1 MRKIRDR
8 GGPVL
13 ILARNRV
20 RPMLRAL
27 GHRNFRLFVVGQG
40 ISLIGTWM
48 QQIAM
53 AWLVYRMTNS
63 AFLLGLVSFAGQIP
77 TFFFAPVAGV
87 VSDRARRRPLLLV
100 TQSLAM
106 IQAFLLAGL
115 TLTGLISV
123 WQLIALSVVLG
134 SVNTFDMTVRQAFMM
149 EMVPDQKDL
158 GNAIALNSIVVNLTR
173 LIGPSIAGITIAFAG
188 EGICFLLNG
197 LSYLAVLWALMA
209 MRIPAAAERARP
221 HWVKGIVEGIQYT
234 FGFAPVRAVILLLS
248 LIGFMAAPYAV
259 LLPVF
264 ASDILHGGAGTL
276 GFLTAAVGLG
286 ALAGTIYLASRE
298 GLRGAGA
305 LISLCAASLG
315 IALVIFSLSQIL
327 VVTLAALF
335 VIGFTQMVLMAGS
348 NTVLQTLVD
357 EEMRGRVM
365 SFYTLALMGIAPL
378 GGLVTGIL
386 ADQIGAARSVLLGA
400 PFCLLGAALF
410 AQKLPQLRQKARAVL
425 EIRQQRLAKEGLEA
439 SREPLALGPSQKLR

>member
-1 MRKIRDR
+1 VFMS
-8 GGPVL
+8 VL
-13 ILARNRV
+13 SNI
-20 RPMLRAL
+20 RPMARSMA
-27 GHRNFRLFVVGQG
+27 HRNFRLFVIGQG
-40 ISLIGTWM
+40 ISLLGTWM

-63 AFLLGLVSFAGQIP
+63 AFLLGLVGFAGQIP
-77 TFFFAPVAGV
+77 TFFLAPVAGV

-106 IQAFLLAGL
+106 IQAFLLAAL

-123 WQLIALSVVLG
+123 WQLVVLSVVLG
-134 SVNTFDMTVRQAFMM
+134 IVNTFDMTIRQAFMM
-149 EMVPDQKDL
+149 EMVPEHKDL
-158 GNAIALNSIVVNLTR
+158 ANAIALNSTLVNLTR
-173 LIGPSIAGITIAFAG
+173 LIGPSIAGITIAVMG

-197 LSYLAVLWALMA
+197 LSYLAVLWALLA
-209 MRIPAAAERARP
+209 MEIPVAMERTHP
-221 HWVKGIVEGIQYT
+221 HWLKGIIQGIMYT

-264 ASDILHGGAGTL
+264 ASEVLHGDASTL
-276 GFLTAAVGLG
+276 GFLTAAAGVG
-286 ALAGTIYLASRE
+286 ALAGTLYLASRE
-298 GLRGAGA
+298 GLRGAGTLLA
-305 LISLCAASLG
+305 VCAAALG
-315 IALVIFSLSQIL
+315 VALVIFSLSASL
-327 VVTLAALF
+327 AVTLAALF

-378 GGLVTGIL
+378 GGLLAGML
-386 ADQIGAARSVLLGA
+386 ADKIGASRAVLLGA
-400 PFCLLGAALF
+400 PCCMLGAAVF
-410 AQKLPQLRQKARAVL
+410 ARKLPYLRKKARAAMEL
-425 EIRQQRLAKEGLEA
+425 RQQSSPAA
-439 SREPLALGPSQKLR
+439 QPEPAYPLLTLTRSED